1 MVRFHARALGYTC
14 EMLGKRGRILL
25 VSSALWYF
33 GEGMFGPLF
42 AVFAQDIGGN
52 ILDVTSAWAA
62 FLVVTGIC
70 TIFVGKIADAFQK
83 KRGAEIMLVMGY
95 ALNAALTFA
104 YAFISTPQQLF
115 LVQAGL
121 GIAVALSAST
131 WLSLYSKATMHDQS
145 ASAWSLEGG
154 LQKIVDAI
162 AIFIGGYIVTHYSF
176 TTLFLLMGMIQTVAT
191 IYQARIL
198 WAPR

>member
-1 MVRFHARALGYTC
+1 
-14 EMLGKRGRILL
+14 MLNRRGKILL
-25 VSSALWYF
+25 VGSAMWYF

-52 ILDVTSAWAA
+52 ILDVTSAWAV

-70 TIFVGKIADAFQK
+70 TVIVGKVADSFSK
-83 KRGAEIMLVMGY
+83 RRGAEIMLVIGY

-104 YAFISTPQQLF
+104 YILVETPSQLF

-121 GIAVALSAST
+121 GLAVALSAST
-131 WLSLYSKATMHDQS
+131 WLSLYSRSTTHDQS
-145 ASAWSLEGG
+145 VSAWSLEGG
-154 LQKIVDAI
+154 LQKIVDAA

-176 TTLFLLMGMIQTVAT
+176 ATLFLLMGVIQTVAT
-191 IYQARIL
+191 LYQARIL